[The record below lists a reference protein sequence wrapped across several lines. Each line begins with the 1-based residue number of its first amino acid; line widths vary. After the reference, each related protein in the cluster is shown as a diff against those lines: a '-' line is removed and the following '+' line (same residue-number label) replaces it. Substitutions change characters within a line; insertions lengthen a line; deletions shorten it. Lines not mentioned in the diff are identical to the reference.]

1 MYGVDRLKIVMP
13 LCYVNVIDDCVF
25 KCNSMSGCIL
35 NMTYKQK
42 VPEYLSV
49 KLDYENDKAVIEFTG
64 KILGKRYPELIRL
77 TNIRQC
83 VENINAMGIIII
95 DKDAIMSAEVL
106 KCDLTIDTEVYD
118 ISALTRYIKNS
129 LSNYDAYVSKP
140 KRNGNLELE
149 KNVDTAKCKKRLT
162 IYDKEK
168 EMNMSRN
175 KKFLDKYFNGTN
187 PFTNMCRFEL
197 NLYTMEAIRKALNI
211 AKSTVRQVLLSA
223 RTQNPIRDFL
233 LEALDENKTERMIPN
248 LKAYMYDLILDDNEN
263 DIEKVYHTIKGLVAK
278 GTKVNRTIAPIRK
291 RLETRDYAMVLFS
304 KDKVLNLVTS
314 ETRLSQFD
322 VFRASS
328 V

>member
-1 MYGVDRLKIVMP
+1 
-13 LCYVNVIDDCVF
+13 
-25 KCNSMSGCIL
+25 
-35 NMTYKQK
+35 
-42 VPEYLSV
+42 
-49 KLDYENDKAVIEFTG
+49 
-64 KILGKRYPELIRL
+64 
-77 TNIRQC
+77 
-83 VENINAMGIIII
+83 MGIIII

-168 EMNMSRN
+168 EMNMARN
-175 KKFLDKYFNGTN
+175 KKFLDKYFDGIN
-187 PFTNMCRFEL
+187 PFANMCRFEL

-211 AKSTVRQVLLSA
+211 AKSTVWQVLLSA

-233 LEALDENKTERMIPN
+233 LDALDENKTERMIPN